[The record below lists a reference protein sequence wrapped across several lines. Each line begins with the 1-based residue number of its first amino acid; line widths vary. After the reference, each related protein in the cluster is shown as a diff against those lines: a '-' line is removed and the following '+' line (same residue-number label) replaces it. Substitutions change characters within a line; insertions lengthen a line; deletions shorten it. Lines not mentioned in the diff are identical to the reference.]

1 MCIEL
6 HLCRFRGL
14 LRPLQLGVKR
24 ATCVPFL
31 PCLWFLGAELALQVL
46 NAYLYLLQL

>member
-1 MCIEL
+1 MRIEL
-6 HLCRFRGL
+6 RLRRFRGL

-31 PCLWFLGAELALQVL
+31 LCLWFFGAELALQVL
-46 NAYLYLLQL
+46 DAYLYLLQL